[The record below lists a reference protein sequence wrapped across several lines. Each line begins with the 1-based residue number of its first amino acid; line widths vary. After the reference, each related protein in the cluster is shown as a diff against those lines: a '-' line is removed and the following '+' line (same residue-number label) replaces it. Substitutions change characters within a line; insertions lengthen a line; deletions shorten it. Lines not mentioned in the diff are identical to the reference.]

1 MTRRSLKAEMSAALA
16 TLALPLGQEL
26 VVDLFAGGGGASVG
40 IAGGYREPDVAV
52 NHSVAAIAAHEA
64 NHAGTI
70 HFRCDVWEVDPVAAT
85 GGRPVGLL
93 WASPDCRHFSKAKGG
108 KPVSDSVRSLA
119 DVVIKW
125 ARETRPR
132 VLMLE
137 NVEEFTTWGPLLPD
151 GRPCPVSRGLTF
163 RRWVRDL
170 EAEGYV
176 VEYRELRACWY
187 GTPTLRKRLFVIA
200 RRDGQPIV
208 WPAPTHAAPD
218 DPRVQRGELQ
228 QYRTAADCIAWS
240 TPVCSIFATPAEAK
254 AWAAEHG
261 QKSPQRPLKANTLR
275 RVAKGIVRYVIDSP
289 RPFIVP
295 LRGTS
300 AAHTSTH
307 SVDDPAATVSAG
319 GQHHALAIP
328 FVAPNMSNNVP
339 RGAGEPVPTVTG
351 GGRNMLVMPVL
362 TECANGTTQRV
373 FPADEPLRTQC
384 AQVKG
389 GHFALA
395 APTLMH
401 VNHQGERAGQ
411 PVDVPLNTVTGAPR
425 GEQAV
430 AVPYLVPRYGE
441 RPGQEPRT
449 ADAAAPAPT
458 IVPTG
463 NGGSLAVANLVAMGQ
478 NAIGS
483 APDEP
488 AQTVLAGA
496 PRFGLSVA
504 TIAKFRGDS
513 AGHAAD
519 EPLPTI
525 TAGGQMARPAGAA
538 HALGVVTACLEQ
550 ANGCHESPGHRPDKP
565 MSTVTGTGSQQ
576 RLVTAHLIQYYSTGG
591 QHAPAD
597 EPARTI
603 PTKGR
608 VAVVEAVQLRTDV
621 LTPLQWRTA
630 RAAAALLRQYFPERF
645 PVAAGEEPEIVMIG
659 DYILVD
665 IGLRMLKPRELAR
678 AQGFSD
684 RYILN
689 PFISVES
696 RGRVVRRRLTATEQV
711 KLIGNSV
718 CPQVAEALVRANLAT
733 LIQLYSRERA
743 AA

>member
-1 MTRRSLKAEMSAALA
+1 MSSRRAESRAARAAMAAAVA

-40 IAGGYREPDVAV
+40 IAAGYREPDVAV

-64 NHAGTI
+64 NHLGTL
-70 HFRCDVWEVDPVAAT
+70 HFRCDVWEVDPTAAT

-125 ARETRPR
+125 ARATRPR
-132 VLMLE
+132 VIKLE

-163 RRWVRDL
+163 RRWVREL

-187 GTPTLRKRLFVIA
+187 GTPTVRKRLFVIA

-208 WPAPTHAAPD
+208 WPSPTHAAPD
-218 DPRVQRGELQ
+218 DPRVRRGELQ
-228 QYRTAADCIAWS
+228 PYRTAADCIDW
-240 TPVCSIFATPAEAK
+240 TIPVCSIFATPAEAK

-300 AAHTSTH
+300 PAHTSTH
-307 SVDDPAATVSAG
+307 GVDSPAATVSAG

-328 FVAPNMSNNVP
+328 FVAPNMSNNIP

-351 GGRNMLVMPVL
+351 GGRNMLVMPHL
-362 TECANGTTQRV
+362 TQCAHATTDRV
-373 FPADEPLRTQC
+373 HPVDEPLRTQC

-389 GHFALA
+389 GHFALTTPVLVEAAHGEESTAGRPRWGYGARAVDEPVGTVHAGGGNFAVA
-395 APTLMH
+395 APTLLH

-411 PVDVPLNTVTGAPR
+411 LVDQPLNTVTGAPR
-425 GEQAV
+425 GEQAI

-449 ADAAAPAPT
+449 ADIAAPAPT

-463 NGGSLAVANLVAMGQ
+463 NGGGLA
-478 NAIGS
+478 
-483 APDEP
+483 
-488 AQTVLAGA
+488 
-496 PRFGLSVA
+496 
-504 TIAKFRGDS
+504 
-513 AGHAAD
+513 AAFF
-519 EPLPTI
+519 
-525 TAGGQMARPAGAA
+525 
-538 HALGVVTACLEQ
+538 EQ

-576 RLVTAHLIQYYSTGG
+576 RIVTAHLIQYYSTGG

-603 PTKGR
+603 PTRGR

-630 RAAAALLRQYFPERF
+630 RAAAALLQQHFPERF
-645 PVAAGEEPEIVMIG
+645 PVAAGEAPEIVMIG
-659 DYILVD
+659 DYILAD

-678 AQGFSD
+678 AQGFPD
-684 RYILN
+684 NYILD
-689 PFISVES
+689 PFVSVES

-718 CPQVAEALVRANLAT
+718 CPQVAEALVRANLDS
-733 LIQLYSRERA
+733 LIRLYEGQERVA
-743 AA
+743 